1 MYLNFLLV
9 FNLELLF
16 ILSKK
21 KLFDRDDTIIVLNDT
36 NFNKTIK
43 KIDNLLVLF
52 YATWC
57 AHCHDF
63 IPAYTKAGI
72 KLYKHKP
79 RLNIAKIDCGQ
90 NENTKIQY
98 EIKAFPT
105 LKIFKKGVPY
115 RYEGTMSEEGIYK
128 FMIKNSIPSLSKFNT
143 LTEITNFKNTHEVTV
158 IYFGSDVKIL
168 KGLEERSVVDPD
180 NFYGYANFS
189 SAYTTY
195 NVKPNTIILFRGYG
209 LDRSEISGKLSD
221 KGIENFLRKY
231 SNDKLMKFNDRT
243 AKLIWTNQEP
253 ALFLFRD
260 PDSKNSPF
268 YEKIIKNIAENLFGK
283 LYVVQTGI
291 NTPEENQLNSLT
303 KVLPEQIPCVR
314 IYDPKVSVDKY
325 YVMDKEINEKNIM
338 DFVSDFFQGKL
349 KLGDR
354 QQDIIKQKVKGVIE
368 SNSRQF
374 DIDVTDNNLNVLCL
388 FYNNTEEKSKK
399 FLDVYDYIFEYIT
412 EALFDEEKNKKLS
425 FVKIDINE
433 NELHLEERIFSCPT
447 LKFFKFDDKENP
459 ITYEGDYNETTIINF
474 IYKNLNVNKT
484 YDINVINEK
493 KTENNKET
501 NEDL

>member
-1 MYLNFLLV
+1 
-9 FNLELLF
+9 
-16 ILSKK
+16 
-21 KLFDRDDTIIVLNDT
+21 
-36 NFNKTIK
+36 
-43 KIDNLLVLF
+43 
-52 YATWC
+52 
-57 AHCHDF
+57 
-63 IPAYTKAGI
+63 
-72 KLYKHKP
+72 
-79 RLNIAKIDCGQ
+79 
-90 NENTKIQY
+90 
-98 EIKAFPT
+98 
-105 LKIFKKGVPY
+105 
-115 RYEGTMSEEGIYK
+115 
-128 FMIKNSIPSLSKFNT
+128 MIKNSIPSLSKFNT

-291 NTPEENQLNSLT
+291 DTPEENQLNSLT

-325 YVMDKEINEKNIM
+325 YVMDII
-338 DFVSDFFQGKL
+338 FV
-349 KLGDR
+349 
-354 QQDIIKQKVKGVIE
+354 
-368 SNSRQF
+368 
-374 DIDVTDNNLNVLCL
+374 
-388 FYNNTEEKSKK
+388 Y
-399 FLDVYDYIFEYIT
+399 YY
-412 EALFDEEKNKKLS
+412 
-425 FVKIDINE
+425 
-433 NELHLEERIFSCPT
+433 
-447 LKFFKFDDKENP
+447 
-459 ITYEGDYNETTIINF
+459 
-474 IYKNLNVNKT
+474 
-484 YDINVINEK
+484 
-493 KTENNKET
+493 
-501 NEDL
+501 

>member
-1 MYLNFLLV
+1 MNLKFLLIFNFL
-9 FNLELLF
+9 FLF
-16 ILSKK
+16 IKSKK
-21 KLFDRDDTIIVLNDT
+21 KLFDRDDTVIVLNDT

-52 YATWC
+52 YAPWC
-57 AHCHDF
+57 KHCYEF

-72 KLYKHKP
+72 KLYKHRP
-79 RLNIAKIDCGQ
+79 RLNIAKIDCGI
-90 NENTKIQY
+90 NEITKKQY

-105 LKIFKKGVPY
+105 LKLFKKGVPH
-115 RYEGTMSEEGIYK
+115 RYEGTMSQEGIFN
-128 FMIKNSIPSLSKFNT
+128 FMVKNSIPSLSQFQT
-143 LTEITNFKNTHEVTV
+143 LDQITNFKNTHEVTV
-158 IYFGSDVKIL
+158 LYFGNDTQIL
-168 KGLEERSVVDPD
+168 KDLEERSVLDPD

-209 LDRSEISGKLSD
+209 LDRSEMSGKLTD

-243 AKLIWTNQEP
+243 AKLVWKNQEP
-253 ALFLFRD
+253 ALFLFND

-268 YEKIIKNIAENLFGK
+268 LEKIIKNVAENLFGK

-291 NTPEENQLNSLT
+291 ATPEERELNSLT

-314 IYDPKVSVDKY
+314 IYDPKVSVEKY
-325 YVMDKEINEKNIM
+325 YVMNKEINEKNIM
-338 DFVSDFFQGKL
+338 DFVDDFFKGKL
-349 KLGDR
+349 KLGDK
-354 QQDIIKQKVKGVIE
+354 QQDIIKSKIKGVIE
-368 SNSRQF
+368 STSGQF
-374 DIDVTDNNLNVLCL
+374 DIDVIDNKVNVLCL
-388 FYNNTEEKSKK
+388 FYNNTEEKSKN
-399 FLDVYDYIFEYIT
+399 FLNVYDYIFEYVT
-412 EALFDEEKNKKLS
+412 EALFDEKKEKKLN

-447 LKFFKFDDKENP
+447 LKLFKFDDKENP

-484 YDINVINEK
+484 YDLNEINKN
-493 KTENNKET
+493 KTENNEEK